1 MGVGVSNWRL
11 ARAVSLAG
19 GMGVVSGTALEVVA
33 ARRLQMGDADGAMR
47 RALAAFPFSDM
58 AGRMIS
64 RFFIEGGK
72 APEAPFAGLP
82 LPNPEAP
89 QQRRE
94 WTVLAAFCEV
104 YLAKE
109 GHGGPVGFNLLEK
122 IQTPTL
128 WSLLGAMLAGVD
140 VVLMGA
146 GIPRQ
151 IPGILDRLA
160 SGQRAGMKLDVQGAA
175 AGAHE
180 LWVDPKEWGVK
191 GLKRPLFLG
200 IVGSSTLA
208 QALARKASGRV
219 DGFVV
224 EGQRAGGHNAPPRGG
239 GGLSER
245 GEPVYG
251 PKDVADPAAFRAL
264 GLPFWLAGGQ
274 GRPGALAGARSAGAR
289 GIQVGTAFAF
299 CEESGIAPEIKRQV
313 VEAARAGTLDIF
325 TDPKASPTGFPFK
338 VARLGG
344 SMADREGAALRERV
358 CDLGFLRVLAEC
370 GGRVVAR
377 CPGEPLEEFC
387 AKGGAA
393 AEAEGRMCVCNGLMA
408 TIGLGQVR
416 RGGIE
421 PFLVTA
427 GNDAVE
433 LGRWLEPGKE
443 SYTAGEVVGALM
455 APG

>member
-1 MGVGVSNWRL
+1 MGVSNWRL

-19 GMGVVSGTALEVVA
+19 GLGVVSGTALEVVA
-33 ARRLQMGDADGAMR
+33 ARRLQMGDPDGAVR
-47 RALAAFPFSDM
+47 RALAAFPLPGP
-58 AGRMIS
+58 ARRMME

-104 YLAKE
+104 HLAKE

-160 SGQRAGMKLDVQGAA
+160 SGQPAVMKLDVLGAA
-175 AGAHE
+175 AGEHE
-180 LWVDPKEWGVK
+180 LRLDPREWQVE

-224 EGQRAGGHNAPPRGG
+224 EGQRAGGAQRAAARRGWSLGAGGAGVWAEGCRGSGSLPGAGVAVLVGGRTRKARRAGRGPGG
-239 GGLSER
+239 GGT
-245 GEPVYG
+245 GHPG
-251 PKDVADPAAFRAL
+251 GH
-264 GLPFWLAGGQ
+264 GLCL
-274 GRPGALAGARSAGAR
+274 L
-289 GIQVGTAFAF
+289 
-299 CEESGIAPEIKRQV
+299 
-313 VEAARAGTLDIF
+313 
-325 TDPKASPTGFPFK
+325 
-338 VARLGG
+338 
-344 SMADREGAALRERV
+344 
-358 CDLGFLRVLAEC
+358 
-370 GGRVVAR
+370 
-377 CPGEPLEEFC
+377 
-387 AKGGAA
+387 
-393 AEAEGRMCVCNGLMA
+393 
-408 TIGLGQVR
+408 
-416 RGGIE
+416 
-421 PFLVTA
+421 
-427 GNDAVE
+427 
-433 LGRWLEPGKE
+433 
-443 SYTAGEVVGALM
+443 
-455 APG
+455 